1 MAPIQPSASVAA
13 TGLGIRYI
21 GSGEYQH
28 AYAYSGPV
36 DVVNATKTLL
46 EFTSGSGY
54 IVGTFQPQYLDNYGI
69 ENYQFKVLFN
79 SLQVA
84 GCVLDK
90 IEGYTPYEEIE
101 LIIPPETHVLITAIN
116 VSDSDTRSMAAIIT
130 GRVYGTE

>member
-1 MAPIQPSASVAA
+1 MPLVQPSASVAA

-28 AYAYSGPV
+28 AYAYSGPQ
-36 DVVNATKTLL
+36 DVVNSTKILL
-46 EFTSGSGY
+46 DFYVGAGY

-79 SLQVA
+79 DIQVA

-90 IEGYTPYEEIE
+90 IEGYTPFEEIE
-101 LIIPPETHVLITAIN
+101 LIIPPQTHVVVNAIN
-116 VSDSDTRSMAAIIT
+116 VSDADTRSMAAIIT
-130 GRVYGTE
+130 GRVYGAE